1 MDLGIRDRPRAAE
14 GGLTGTGTGM
24 PRFKVPAGA
33 ALAGALALS
42 FGPALGQ
49 EPASVRPEGPQWVN
63 NHAARLVIGQTSFTR
78 QDPISSRQVLGAA
91 QGVAYAGNRLFVA
104 DGNRLGARPVNNR
117 ILIYND
123 VAGFVP
129 APDALPAQGPAC
141 PICVGLPDLVLG
153 QPDFAATAS
162 SDLPEVPGLNNP
174 SAVHSDGAV
183 LAVADTNNN
192 RVLLW
197 NPVPAANGAPP
208 DVVLGQEDFSG
219 FGPATSAGGMRGPQ
233 GVWLAGGRL
242 FVADTQNSRVLIW
255 NTIPEANGQPPDIV
269 LGQPDLDTRHE
280 ADLAQGVYEP
290 NDQRMLDPV
299 SVTVAGGRLFV
310 ADLGFN
316 RVLIFHTVPTQ
327 SFAAADVVLGQPDF
341 NSGESNNAEALCAPL
356 GPLDDDGSRSENE
369 TPPTNVPLAVPL
381 PPAREEVDPDE
392 VRYPRRCAA
401 TLNFPRFALVVG
413 ARLFVADAGNDR
425 ILVYNQV
432 PMSHGAAADLVIGQ
446 PNFVQL
452 TESEGPGSVRS
463 PTAMAHDGRNLYV
476 ADPFTRRI
484 LVFTPGEDMI
494 DLNGIRNSASVRIRS
509 RGHLEFDQILPVDIS
524 DTPEDESRQIPV
536 LPGGEEIKITLDGSE
551 LFYTTVAGETA
562 ADVRD
567 KVVELIN
574 GDSALPVTASP
585 ALGVGRHAT
594 GEIRFGGEA
603 RPGDEVTLDINGRQ
617 YSYVVPQG
625 DVPERFVDR
634 LNFLVDQAEDP
645 EVIVERRVDQIETL
659 EIVHRDVG
667 PIGNSLPFSIRI
679 TPGSPT
685 TAEVSGPTLSRGTVS
700 YRAAL
705 QAKREGP
712 NGNWTTVELRNS
724 GSELQTATSGSR
736 LTGGSDARDM
746 PPGTIASIFGRDLA
760 SEAASVWERTSLPA
774 RPGQALPTELAGVQV
789 LANGRLAPLLMVSPT
804 QINFQ
809 IPWELEGTGHS
820 FYVRRTMPDGRV
832 RVSAA
837 KATQAVRAGP
847 GLFALE
853 GPEPRR
859 GIAVHATGIAEGSV
873 AVSLPDRPRDDDPSN
888 DDTENRQLTQE
899 GAEGR
904 IVVNGREYYYRS
916 PGDESPETVRD
927 KFIELI
933 NAGEGDPDV
942 IAEAGTRSF
951 FSARADLEFGGQPQ
965 AGDTVS
971 VTVRDRTYSYTLS
984 EEDAENPARALL
996 IMRNILVRSI
1006 NAGIGDPEVTARV
1019 LQQVGSVELQIVA
1032 RSLGVDGNEIPYSYE
1047 VISDGGI
1054 EVSTNR
1060 ENGLLEDGNTPP
1072 VVVIK
1077 AREAGKQ
1084 GNSITYAAQGTEVPE
1099 DDPATTDANER
1110 TEAEVLLTLSPRGSH
1125 LCCGNEPLSL
1135 ITEDNPL
1142 VPGEEIIVFA
1152 TGLGLTDNQGAIA
1165 TGRPTPSGTV
1175 AKVPLVADDFVSSQ
1189 FGGRTAQVE
1198 FVGLMEGTVGIYQ
1211 VNLLTNTDLADN
1223 AATPLWI
1230 AQQLFI
1236 SNVVTLPVRN
1246 LVPRPPPDF

>member
-1 MDLGIRDRPRAAE
+1 M
-14 GGLTGTGTGM
+14 GTQ
-24 PRFKVPAGA
+24 RFKMPILA
-33 ALAGALALS
+33 ALACALALALV
-42 FGPALGQ
+42 PALGQ
-49 EPASVRPEGPQWVN
+49 APPSPVPISAAGPQWVN
-63 NHAARLVIGQTSFTR
+63 NHGARLVIGQSSFTR
-78 QDPISSRQVLGAA
+78 QDPISSREALGAA
-91 QGVAYAGNRLFVA
+91 QGVAFAGNRLFVA

-117 ILIYND
+117 ILIYNN

-129 APDALPAQGPAC
+129 EPDRLLPQDSLCPA
-141 PICVGLPDLVLG
+141 CVGLPDLVVG
-153 QPDFAATAS
+153 QPDFDTTAS
-162 SDLPEVPGLNNP
+162 SDLPETPGLNNP
-174 SAVHSDGAV
+174 SAVHSDGVV

-197 NPVPAANGAPP
+197 NPVPAVNGTPP
-208 DVVLGQEDFSG
+208 DVVLGQADFTG
-219 FGPATSAGGMRGPQ
+219 FSPLTSASGMRGPQ
-233 GVWLAGGRL
+233 GVWIDGGRL
-242 FVADTQNSRVLIW
+242 FVADTQNSRILIW
-255 NTIPEANGQPPDIV
+255 NTIPTSNGQTPDIV
-269 LGQPDLDTRHE
+269 LGQPDFDTRHE
-280 ADLAQGVYEP
+280 ADLTQGVYEP
-290 NDQRMLDPV
+290 DDKHMLEPV
-299 SVTVAGGRLFV
+299 GVTVSGGRLFV

-316 RVLIFHTVPTQ
+316 RIMIFSAIPTQ
-327 SFAAADVVLGQPDF
+327 SFASADVVIGQPDF
-341 NSGESNNAEALCAPL
+341 SSSEPNNAEALCEPI

-369 TPPTNVPLAVPL
+369 TPPTNVPLVIPL
-381 PPAREEVDPDE
+381 PPQRAEIDPDE
-392 VRYPRRCAA
+392 VRYPRRCEA
-401 TLNFPRFALVVG
+401 TLNFPRFALAVDE
-413 ARLFVADAGNDR
+413 RLFVADAGNDR
-425 ILVYNQV
+425 ILVYNQI

-452 TESEGPGSVRS
+452 TESEGPGSIRS
-463 PTAMAHDGRNLYV
+463 PAAMAYDGQNLYV

-494 DLNGIRNSASVRIRS
+494 DLNGIRNSAAISIHS
-509 RGHLEFDQILPVDIS
+509 RGHLEFDQNLPVDIS
-524 DTPEDESRQIPV
+524 DTPEDESQQAPV

-551 LFYTTVAGETA
+551 LFYTTVEGETA

-567 KVVELIN
+567 NVVAMIN
-574 GDSALPVTASP
+574 NDPTVSVTASP

-603 RPGDEVTLDINGRQ
+603 RPGDEVTLDINGRK
-617 YSYVVPQG
+617 YSYVVPEG

-634 LNFLVDQAEDP
+634 LNYLVDNAEDP

-659 EIVHRDVG
+659 EIVHREVG
-667 PIGNSLPFSIRI
+667 PIGNSLPFSISI

-685 TAEVSGPTLSRGTVS
+685 TAEASGPTLARGTVS
-700 YRAAL
+700 YRANL
-705 QAKREGP
+705 RAKREGP
-712 NGNWTTVELRNS
+712 TGNWITVELRNS
-724 GSELQTATSGSR
+724 GSELQAETSGSR

-746 PPGTIASIFGRDLA
+746 PPGTLASIFGQDLA
-760 SEAASVWERTSLPA
+760 SETKSVWQRTSLPA
-774 RPGQALPTELAGVQV
+774 PPGQGLPTELAGVQV
-789 LANGRLAPLLMVSPT
+789 LANGRLAPLLMVSPA

-809 IPWELEGTGHS
+809 VPWELEGTGHS
-820 FYVRRTMPDGRV
+820 FYLRRTMPDGSV

-853 GPEPRR
+853 GVEPRH
-859 GIAVHATGIAEGSV
+859 GIAVHATGVAQGSV
-873 AVSLPDRPRDDDPSN
+873 AVTVPDRPRDDDPNN
-888 DDTENRQLTQE
+888 DATENRQLTQE

-916 PGDESPETVRD
+916 PGDESPETIRD

-933 NAGEGDPDV
+933 NAGDGDPDV

-951 FSARADLEFGGQPQ
+951 FSARADLEFGGEPK

-971 VTVRDRTYSYTLS
+971 VTVRDRTYSYTLT
-984 EEDAENPARALL
+984 EQDAEDPERALL

-1006 NAGIGDPEVTARV
+1006 NAGVGDPEVTSRV
-1019 LQQVGSVELQIVA
+1019 LQEVGSVKLQIVA
-1032 RSLGVDGNEIPYSYE
+1032 RSLGVDGNEIPYSFD

-1060 ENGLLEDGNTPP
+1060 ENGFLEDGNTPP
-1072 VVVIK
+1072 VVVVK

-1084 GNSITYAAQGTEVPE
+1084 GNSITYAAQGTEVPD
-1099 DDPATTDANER
+1099 DDPNTPDTNER
-1110 TEAEVLLTLSPRGSH
+1110 TEAEVFLTLSARGSH

-1152 TGLGLTDNQGAIA
+1152 TGLGLTDNQTAIA
-1165 TGRPTPSGTV
+1165 TGQPTPAGTV
-1175 AKVPLVADDFVSSQ
+1175 ANVPLVADDFVSSQ

-1198 FVGLMEGTVGIYQ
+1198 FVGLMEGTVGVYQ

-1223 AATPLWI
+1223 PATPLWI

-1236 SNVVTLPVRN
+1236 SNVITLPVKN